1 MIIKIYKFNPWIF
14 CLLTIGYVLLSF
26 MAVNLVTERFV
37 NKQSQEIKE
46 IIQHE
51 LALVRYSIEANVFR
65 DTYLADSFASVVALN
80 PQFAMKN
87 WEYVAK
93 QFLSKAA
100 LVRNIGLAPNNIIS
114 HVYPL
119 KGNEEAL
126 GLNFRTLPQQY
137 KTIQIARETQKVF
150 IAGPLELVQ
159 GGTALIA
166 RYPIFTDVPHNAN
179 YWGGLSVVINYD
191 KLIALS
197 NLHQFKDV
205 DVALVA
211 NNYNGTTSK
220 LIEGDD
226 AILKDFDISY
236 PIYLPNVNWT
246 LFAKYKNFH
255 EIESVSQ
262 FENLFYTLGFMTFS
276 VVYFL
281 ILFLINNYLRVH
293 ELSLHDELTK
303 LPNRRYLFNEFERI
317 KLRSGTLIE
326 LTVLNIDLNRFK
338 QINDTLGHEAGDEV
352 LKYIASSLTKCL
364 RSSDFISR
372 IGGDEFVVILQ
383 RTTKP
388 EYIEQI
394 IHKIHIYFESN
405 PLRWRNHEIEISLS
419 IGHYHFQGPSGDL
432 VINDILSEAD
442 KSMYHDKLSQR
453 KNEKVSENGQ

>member
-1 MIIKIYKFNPWIF
+1 ML
-14 CLLTIGYVLLSF
+14 CLLTIGYVLFSL
-26 MAVNLVTERFV
+26 MTINLITERFV
-37 NKQSQEIKE
+37 DKQSREVKE

-51 LALVRYSIEANVFR
+51 LALVRYSIEASIFR

-87 WEYVAK
+87 WKFVSE
-93 QFLSKAA
+93 QFLAKAD
-100 LVRNIGLAPNNIIS
+100 LVRNIGLAPNDIIS

-119 KGNEEAL
+119 KGNERAV
-126 GLNFRTLPQQY
+126 GLDFRTVPKQY
-137 KTIQIARETQKVF
+137 KTVQAARETQKVF

-166 RYPIFTDVPHNAN
+166 RYPIFTDVPYNTH

-197 NLHQFKDV
+197 NLHQLKDV

-211 NNYNGTTSK
+211 NNDNGTTSK
-220 LIEGDD
+220 LIEGDE
-226 AILKDFDISY
+226 AVLKDFDISY
-236 PIYLPNVNWT
+236 PISLPNMTWI

-255 EIESVSQ
+255 EIESVRT
-262 FENLFYTLGFMTFS
+262 FKNLFYTLGGMTFS
-276 VVYFL
+276 VGYFL
-281 ILFLINNYLRVH
+281 ILFLINNYFRVH
-293 ELSLHDELTK
+293 ELSLHDELTR

-317 KLRSGTLIE
+317 KLKSGSMIE

-338 QINDTLGHEAGDEV
+338 QINDSLGHEAGDEV
-352 LKYIASSLTKCL
+352 LKYTASSLIKCL

-394 IHKIHIYFESN
+394 IHKIHMFFVSN
-405 PLRWRNHEIEISLS
+405 PLHWRGHEIPISLS
-419 IGHYHFQGPSGDL
+419 VGYYHFQGQSVDL

-442 KSMYHDKLSQR
+442 KSMYRDKLSR
-453 KNEKVSENGQ
+453 KNKAVNENG